1 MSKTQ
6 KLKFI
11 ISINI
16 LLISLSLNL
25 FSQNFQWAKTYD
37 SSKYSVILDIDVDT
51 EGNIYSTGFFNGYV
65 DFDPALETYNY
76 LFCDTSEGDI
86 FISKLDSNGIF
97 QWVISFGSQ
106 FSYGEHANSIKV
118 DSNGDIIVTGIFYDT
133 VDFDPSENVYNMTS
147 LGYPNTFICK
157 YDSNGNF
164 IWGKQLEASS
174 SSSIEGKEIFIN
186 NSFIYAIGSFN
197 GNVNF
202 DAGVS
207 NYTLS
212 SYGDQNDIFFLKL
225 DLSGNFIWA
234 KKIGNSGE
242 DFGTSI
248 FVDNNNDVYITG
260 GFWGNVDFDPSSSVY
275 YLNSAGYNDIFVAKY
290 DDLGDFIYAKGFS
303 GALYADSGES
313 IKVDLNGNIYLT
325 GTFRDTVDFGTSGNQ
340 FNLTSNGEN
349 DIFISKF
356 NSNFDLIWA
365 KNIGGISYD
374 TTTSLSINEQTNTIY
389 ITGSFEDTVDFDPS
403 NLVYNLSSNGGY
415 DAFVAK
421 FDMDANFIWAGSFGG
436 NQPSNDGFNDV
447 GYSII
452 YKNNNIYFGGS
463 FEGNVDFDITS
474 NNFNYTNIS
483 GYKNAYVCKYEE
495 TILNISEETILPLL
509 YPNPFE
515 NNINVILYKPSLIV
529 IYDILG
535 KEVFRKS
542 AINSCDINLSSLK
555 KGYYIINVKNNNST
569 YRLKLFKSK

>member
-11 ISINI
+11 ISVYI
-16 LLISLSLNL
+16 LLLSLNL

-37 SSKYSVILDIDVDT
+37 SSEYSVILDIDVDT
-51 EGNIYSTGFFNGYV
+51 EGNLYSTGFFNGYV

-86 FISKLDSNGIF
+86 FISKLNSNGDF
-97 QWVISFGSQ
+97 QWVISLGSQ
-106 FSYGEHANSIKV
+106 FSYGEYANSIKV

-133 VDFDPSENVYNMTS
+133 VDFDPSENIYNMTS

-157 YDSNGNF
+157 YDTDGNF
-164 IWGKQLEASS
+164 IWGKQFEASS
-174 SSSIEGKEIFIN
+174 SSSIAGKELFIN
-186 NSFIYAIGSFN
+186 DSNIYLVGSFN
-197 GNVNF
+197 GTVNF
-202 DAGVS
+202 DAEVS
-207 NYTLS
+207 NFSLT
-212 SYGDQNDIFFLKL
+212 SYGDTSDIFFCKL
-225 DLSGNFIWA
+225 DLLGNFIWA
-234 KKIGNSGE
+234 KKIGNSGG
-242 DFGTSI
+242 DFGNSI
-248 FVDNNNDVYITG
+248 FVDNNNYLYITG
-260 GFWGNVDFDPSSSVY
+260 GFWGNVDFDPNSSVY
-275 YLNSAGYNDIFVAKY
+275 YLNSAGYNDIFLAKY
-290 DDLGDFIYAKGFS
+290 DDLGNFIYAKSLPGV
-303 GALYADSGES
+303 LYADSGNS

-374 TTTSLSINEQTNTIY
+374 SATSLSINNQTNSIY
-389 ITGSFEDTVDFDPS
+389 ITGLFEDVVDFDPS
-403 NLVYNLSSNGGY
+403 NMSHNLNSNGGY
-415 DAFVAK
+415 DFFVAK
-421 FDMDANFIWAGSFGG
+421 FDMDSNFIWAGSFGG
-436 NQPSNDGFNDV
+436 NQPTNYGLNDV
-447 GYSII
+447 GYSIVS
-452 YKNNNIYFGGS
+452 KFNNIYFGGS
-463 FEGNVDFDITS
+463 FEGTVDFDITP

-483 GYKNAYVCKYEE
+483 GYKNAFICKYEE
-495 TILNISEETILPLL
+495 PVLNISEETTSPLL

-515 NNINVILYKPSLIV
+515 NNINVILNKPSLII
-529 IYDILG
+529 IYNLLG

-555 KGYYIINVKNNNST
+555 NGYYIINVKDNNST